1 MSDDELLDEQ
11 ATCRFLGGSRP
22 IHKATLRRGVKDG
35 RYSKP
40 IKVGKNINRWRRR
53 ELAADVERM
62 VAERD
67 TNDAA

>member
-40 IKVGKNINRWRRR
+40 IRVSKQLVRWRRG

-62 VAERD
+62 AAERD